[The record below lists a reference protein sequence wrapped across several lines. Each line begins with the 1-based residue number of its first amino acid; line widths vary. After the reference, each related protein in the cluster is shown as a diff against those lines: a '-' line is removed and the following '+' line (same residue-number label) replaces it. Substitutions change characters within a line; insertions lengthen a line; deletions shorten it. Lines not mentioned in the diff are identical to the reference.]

1 MGPQARLARRPLH
14 SDSREIRIRP
24 RRPRASR
31 RDLPTHLTLITPLKS
46 RRPDTPV
53 QATATRATADL
64 SLRAPGMETPGIRT
78 APRVRPV
85 KRAQAIRALLVRAA
99 TDQARAARAP
109 PTGTAQE
116 ARVAPEGSALA
127 GPLGLPDQA
136 DTARA
141 AQVDTA
147 RAVPAD
153 PAGTVPATATTAR
166 EAPSTAAAHQAGI
179 QAPLS
184 LPG

>member
-1 MGPQARLARRPLH
+1 MGPQARLAHRPLH

-24 RRPRASR
+24 RRTRASR

-53 QATATRATADL
+53 QATATLATADL
-64 SLRAPGMETPGIRT
+64 SIRAPGMETPGIRT

-109 PTGTAQE
+109 PTGTA
-116 ARVAPEGSALA
+116 RVAPEGSALA

-147 RAVPAD
+147 RAVPAV
-153 PAGTVPATATTAR
+153 PACTVPATATTAR